1 MTRWSQYFASFSVAL
16 VALKVVDVSLE
27 RVEEAL
33 KMIDFDSAKT
43 MSSLIQMVLPV
54 ILEE

>member
-1 MTRWSQYFASFSVAL
+1 MTRWSEYFTSLFVAL

-33 KMIDFDSAKT
+33 KMIDFDRSRW
-43 MSSLIQMVLPV
+43 SSQ
-54 ILEE
+54 